1 MLLHLSDSI
10 LLSKNTRSI
19 SVQKRWDWNKEKKKK
34 KRGNAFHEKEKN
46 IVVLSDTNTT
56 KTIQEVHLTNFAL
69 ERYINRT
76 KNKQCRNG
84 CC

>member
-19 SVQKRWDWNKEKKKK
+19 SVQKRWDWNKKKKK

-46 IVVLSDTNTT
+46 IVVSDTYT
-56 KTIQEVHLTNFAL
+56 KTIQEEVHLTNFAL
-69 ERYINRT
+69 EIH
-76 KNKQCRNG
+76 
-84 CC
+84 

>member
-46 IVVLSDTNTT
+46 IVVSRV
-56 KTIQEVHLTNFAL
+56 I
-69 ERYINRT
+69 RT
-76 KNKQCRNG
+76 QQRLFKKSISQTLL
-84 CC
+84 

>member
-46 IVVLSDTNTT
+46 IVAVS
-56 KTIQEVHLTNFAL
+56 E
-69 ERYINRT
+69 
-76 KNKQCRNG
+76 
-84 CC
+84 

>member
-46 IVVLSDTNTT
+46 IVVVSDTNT

-84 CC
+84 RC